1 MNIACKLE
9 DFKINMVYFMNPIKN
24 TVIDNSS
31 FIRILYSNNLF
42 VLNGLYL
49 VLNLDDIYFDNN
61 NKNKICFNPE
71 NNIYTINF
79 IKNMEYNLI
88 KKVNIKNKNIST
100 KIYDQ
105 LNTGFIKIT
114 NDIQHFF
121 SSKFILKI
129 SGFWESTSEIGLTYK
144 FIDVENEIGIN
155 NNLSI
160 S

>member
-49 VLNLDDIYFDNN
+49 VLNLDDIYLDNN

-71 NNIYTINF
+71 NNFYTINF
-79 IKNMEYNLI
+79 IKNIEYNLI

-100 KIYDQ
+100 KISDQ
-105 LNTGFIKIT
+105 LNSGFIKIT
-114 NDIQHFF
+114 NDIKYFF
-121 SSKFILKI
+121 TSKFILKI

-144 FIDVENEIGIN
+144 FIDIENEIGIN

-160 S
+160 C